1 MVDKVMESLSERKK
15 KILCAVVDGYIDSA
29 TPVSSKEI
37 QENYL
42 PDCSSATIRNELST
56 LESMGYLIQPHVSA
70 GRIPSEKAFRF
81 YVNKLMYESDL
92 SADDV
97 DVIDKVFERRNASIE
112 EVIKAVTKV
121 IADVTNYTSVVVK
134 EDMSD
139 TITAI
144 RLLDLTNG
152 KLLVV
157 IVTDSRVLKDGM
169 VDLPDDFT
177 DAMLL
182 QAERWLNKIF
192 VGKHVSEFI
201 NFDYPFALVNGE
213 FSQFNALF
221 KKIID
226 VLKKVSLENGMDVTM
241 YGESNILRHS
251 EYSDSVSAQ
260 KFMSEMEQKDK
271 IAKLFT
277 NDGGENGSVTV
288 KIGSDDNAIE
298 GCSVVTA
305 RVSLG
310 DNVSGSIGVIGPV
323 RMDYKKVL
331 GVLERISM
339 AIIDLIGD
347 NKK

>member
-1 MVDKVMESLSERKK
+1 MLSDRKK

-37 QENYL
+37 QQKYL
-42 PDCSSATIRNELST
+42 PDCSSATIRNELSA
-56 LESMGYLIQPHVSA
+56 LESMGYLTQPHVSA

-81 YVNKLMYESDL
+81 YVNMLMTEAQLAPS
-92 SADDV
+92 DV
-97 DVIDKVFERRNASIE
+97 DLIEKVFEKRNASIE
-112 EVIKAVTKV
+112 EVLTAVTKI
-121 IADVTNYTSVVVK
+121 IAEVTNYTSVVVK

-144 RLLDLTNG
+144 RLLDLYNG

-177 DAMLL
+177 ESMVV

-201 NFDYPFALVNGE
+201 NFDYPFALVNDE
-213 FSQFNALF
+213 FSQFNSLF

-241 YGESNILRHS
+241 YGESNMLSHA
-251 EYSDSVSAQ
+251 EYSDSQNAQ
-260 KFMSEMEQKDK
+260 RFLAEMENKSK
-271 IAKLFT
+271 IAELFT
-277 NDGGENGSVTV
+277 NDGGEDGSVTV
-288 KIGSDDNAIE
+288 KIGHDDNAID
-298 GCSVVTA
+298 GCSVVTT
-305 RVSLG
+305 RVNLG
-310 DNVSGSIGVIGPV
+310 ENVSGSIGVIGPV

-339 AIIDLIGD
+339 AIVDLIG